1 MPSRF
6 AQPPTVWALT
16 VVIGVLVAGPHG
28 HAQAPVRSGAGE
40 IQTRTPIKHLVVI
53 FDENRSFDHYFGT
66 YPAALNLPGEVPF
79 HPKPHTPRLE
89 NYRKRPELL
98 VNNPNYYIDA
108 GTHEKVR
115 VNPFRLGRDRVV
127 QCSQNHGYMNEQQAV
142 DGGLMDQFVPF
153 NKAVPPQAGFSQCDP
168 TIVMSYYDGNTVT
181 ALWTYAQRFAMSDNH
196 FASNWGSST
205 VGALNLVSGQTHG
218 AAVASGSPDPVAKGD
233 TILDPGDG
241 LHTVIGNSRPAL
253 DDCSVSAPTGS
264 ASNSLVT
271 MVGRNIG
278 DLLNDKSITWGW
290 FNGGFRP
297 TGTDVNGR
305 AVCGAAHLGS
315 NGITQ
320 PDYFPHHQPFQ
331 YYASTAN
338 PHHLPPA
345 SVDGIGRTDRASHQ
359 YDFDLDFWA
368 AAESGHLPAVSFIKA
383 AGALEG
389 HARYSDPLREQQHLV
404 ETINR
409 LQRLHEWKDMA
420 IVIAY
425 DDSDGLYDHVQ
436 PPLVNAS
443 NTARDAL
450 TGPGACGQSQPAADQ
465 GRCGYGPRV
474 PLLVISPYAKR
485 NFVDHT
491 LTDQSSIIRF
501 IEDNWGLPRIG
512 DQSFDE
518 RAGTIEKMFDFSHR
532 RPGRLFVNPITGLS
546 LDDVPGDLR
555 K

>member
-1 MPSRF
+1 MTSR
-6 AQPPTVWALT
+6 TMRRWEVRVLT
-16 VVIGVLVAGPHG
+16 VAILALRGQPSG
-28 HAQAPVRSGAGE
+28 HAQTAHRSDASGLE
-40 IQTRTPIKHLVVI
+40 TRTPIKHLVVI

-66 YPAALNLPGEVPF
+66 YPIALNLPGEVPF
-79 HPKPHTPRLE
+79 HPKPHTPKIE
-89 NYRKRPELL
+89 NYLRHPPLL
-98 VNNPNYYIDA
+98 LNNPNYYLDSV
-108 GTHEKVR
+108 THEKVY
-115 VNPFRLGRDRVV
+115 VNPFRLGRDHVV

-142 DGGLMDQFVPF
+142 NGGLMDQFIPF
-153 NKAVPPQAGFSQCDP
+153 NKAVAPQAGFPQCDP

-181 ALWTYAQRFAMSDNH
+181 ALWTYAQLFAMSDNH

-205 VGALNLVSGQTHG
+205 VGAINVVSGQTHG
-218 AAVASGSPDPVAKGD
+218 AVVAPGSPDPVAKGD
-233 TILDPGDG
+233 TILDPADG

-271 MVGRNIG
+271 MAGRNIG
-278 DLLNDKSITWGW
+278 DLLNAKSVTWGW

-297 TGTDVNGR
+297 TGVDANGR
-305 AVCGAAHLGS
+305 VVCGAAHTGS
-315 NGITQ
+315 NGVTQ

-331 YYASTAN
+331 YYVSTAN
-338 PHHLPPA
+338 PDHLPPV
-345 SVDGIGRTDRASHQ
+345 SVDAIGRTDQANHQ
-359 YDFDLDFWA
+359 YDLDLDFWS

-389 HARYSDPLREQQHLV
+389 HARYSDPLREQRHLV

-409 LQRLHEWKDMA
+409 LQRLREWKDMA

-436 PPLVNAS
+436 PPLVNPS
-443 NTARDAL
+443 HTAKDAL
-450 TGPGACGQSQPAADQ
+450 TGPGACGVSLPGTDQ
-465 GRCGYGPRV
+465 GRCGYGPRL
-474 PLLVISPYAKR
+474 PFLVISPYAKR

-501 IEDNWGLPRIG
+501 IEHNWGLPQIG

-518 RAGTIEKMFDFSHR
+518 RAGTIENLFDFSHK
-532 RPGRLFVNPITGLS
+532 RPGRVFLDPVTGRRLE
-546 LDDVPGDLR
+546 DDRDR
-555 K
+555 R

>member
-1 MPSRF
+1 MRSQKVLLWKRL
-6 AQPPTVWALT
+6 VLT
-16 VVIGVLVAGPHG
+16 VATLILSAWSRG
-28 HAQAPVRSGAGE
+28 HAQSAPDSDASGLK
-40 IQTRTPIKHLVVI
+40 TRKPIKHLIVI
-53 FDENRSFDHYFGT
+53 FDENRAFDHYFGT
-66 YPAALNLPGEVPF
+66 YPIALNLPGEMPF
-79 HPKPHTPRLE
+79 HPKPHTPKVE

-98 VNNPNYYIDA
+98 QNNPNYYLDA
-108 GTHEKVR
+108 VTHEKVH

-142 DGGLMDQFVPF
+142 DGGLMDQFIPF
-153 NKAVPPQAGFSQCDP
+153 NKAVPPQAGFPQCDP

-181 ALWTYAQRFAMSDNH
+181 ALWTYAQLFAMSDNH

-205 VGALNLVSGQTHG
+205 VGAINLVSGQTHG
-218 AAVASGSPDPVAKGD
+218 AVAAPGSPDPVAKGD
-233 TILDPGDG
+233 TILDPADG

-253 DDCSVSAPTGS
+253 DDCSLSAPTGS

-271 MVGRNIG
+271 MIGRNIG
-278 DLLNDKSITWGW
+278 DLLNDRGVTWGW
-290 FNGGFRP
+290 FNGGFRA
-297 TGTDVNGR
+297 TGVDANNRV
-305 AVCGAAHLGS
+305 VCGAAHMGS
-315 NGITQ
+315 NGVTQ

-338 PHHLPPA
+338 PHHLPPS
-345 SVDGIGRTDRASHQ
+345 SVAAIGRTDQSNHQ
-359 YDFDLDFWA
+359 YDFALDFWA
-368 AAESGHLPAVSFIKA
+368 AAESGHLPAVTVIKA

-443 NTARDAL
+443 NTAKDAL
-450 TGPGACGQSQPAADQ
+450 TGPGACGASRPSADQ
-465 GRCGYGPRV
+465 GRCGYGPRL

-518 RAGTIEKMFDFSHR
+518 RAGTIENLFDFSHK
-532 RPGRLFVNPITGLS
+532 RPGRVFLDPVTGRR
-546 LDDVPGDLR
+546 LDDDDDDR
-555 K
+555 

>member
-1 MPSRF
+1 MDMPSR
-6 AQPPTVWALT
+6 TVRRWKF
-16 VVIGVLVAGPHG
+16 GVLTLALVILSAWPRG
-28 HAQAPVRSGAGE
+28 HAQTARRSEVAGFE
-40 IQTRTPIKHLVVI
+40 TRTPIKHLVVI
-53 FDENRSFDHYFGT
+53 FDENRPFDHYFGT
-66 YPAALNLPGEVPF
+66 YPIALNLPGEVPF
-79 HPKPHTPRLE
+79 HPKPHTPAVE

-98 VNNPNYYIDA
+98 LNNPNYYLDPV
-108 GTHEKVR
+108 THEKVH

-142 DGGLMDQFVPF
+142 DGGLMDQFIPF
-153 NKAVPPQAGFSQCDP
+153 NKAVPPQAGFPQCDP

-181 ALWTYAQRFAMSDNH
+181 ALWTYAQLFAMSDNH

-205 VGALNLVSGQTHG
+205 VGAINLASGQTHG
-218 AAVASGSPDPVAKGD
+218 AVVAPGSPDPVGKGD

-253 DDCSVSAPTGS
+253 DDCSLSAPTGS

-278 DLLNDKSITWGW
+278 DLLNDKSVTWGW

-297 TGTDVNGR
+297 TGVDANGR
-305 AVCGAAHLGS
+305 VVCGAAHPGS
-315 NGITQ
+315 NGVTQ

-338 PHHLPPA
+338 PHHLPPTSA
-345 SVDGIGRTDRASHQ
+345 AAVGRTDQANHQ
-359 YDFDLDFWA
+359 YDFALDFWA
-368 AAESGHLPAVSFIKA
+368 AAESGHLPAVTFVKA
-383 AGALEG
+383 AAALEG

-443 NTARDAL
+443 NTAKDAL
-450 TGPGACGQSQPAADQ
+450 TGPGACGASRPGADQ
-465 GRCGYGPRV
+465 GRCGYGPRL
-474 PLLVISPYAKR
+474 PFLVISPYAKR

-501 IEDNWGLPRIG
+501 IEDNWGLPRVA

-518 RAGTIEKMFDFSHR
+518 RAGTIENLFDFSR
-532 RPGRLFVNPITGLS
+532 KRPGRVFLDPVTGRR
-546 LDDVPGDLR
+546 LDDDPDHD
-555 K
+555 